1 MNANSIGIGNVI
13 KYKNRFWMVTKK
25 EHVKPGKG
33 GAFVQVEMKDII
45 NGTKTNERFRSDE
58 DLEKAFM
65 EEKTFSYQYDE
76 GDKIALMDMET
87 FDQESFSKELLGNK
101 VAYLQEGMEVRVCYC
116 EGMPIDIKLPETVIL
131 GIKETEPSIKGQTV
145 TNSFKP
151 AILEN
156 GVRVMVPPFVT
167 TEDKIVVKTEDS
179 TYVERAGKK

>member
-13 KYKNRFWMVTKK
+13 KFKNRFWIITKK

-33 GAFVQVEMKDII
+33 GAFVQVEMKDIMT
-45 NGTKTNERFRSDE
+45 GTKTNERFRSDE

-65 EEKTFSYQYDE
+65 EEKNFTYQYDE
-76 GDKIALMDMET
+76 GETIAFMDMET
-87 FDQESFSKELLGNK
+87 FDQASFSKDLLGDK
-101 VAYLQEGMEVRVCYC
+101 IAYLQEGMDVKVCYC
-116 EGMPIDIKLPETVIL
+116 EGIAISVKLPETVIL
-131 GIKETEPSIKGQTV
+131 AIRETEPSIKGQTV

-156 GVRVMVPPFVT
+156 GIRVMVPPFVT
-167 TEDKIVVKTEDS
+167 SEDKIVVKTEDS